1 MNFDIDSGKLLY
13 ALGVLFAAAA
23 LLYFVRDVVFGLSI
37 TVKAALLLLAFVVF
51 FVTGVAVQ
59 RDVLDVVAFA
69 LSGIAYVVFVG
80 YVVVRYDPGETGTFL
95 LLAASAA
102 VFLGLGYGLRVRE
115 LTVSRR
121 TATAVVAALVVLS
134 TVLIGVDA
142 VGGGVT
148 YDLETESS
156 VTVDPP
162 PRSPDRGYV
171 PVEVTI
177 GTVTASNEFVF
188 TRALDR
194 PDLRGC
200 LLGVPDPPTRELWVG
215 YESTAFEQG
224 NTIRGQTTLT
234 FDVRADVLV
243 DVNRTEP
250 LGYAVERGEDCESE
264 RTSPTL
270 LVWVEDGR
278 D

>member
-37 TVKAALLLLAFVVF
+37 TVKAILLLLTFVVF
-51 FVTGVAVQ
+51 FVAGVAVQ

-121 TATAVVAALVVLS
+121 TAAGVVAGLVVLS
-134 TVLIGVDA
+134 AVLVGVDA

-162 PRSPDRGYV
+162 PRGPDRGYV
-171 PVEVTI
+171 PVEATI
-177 GTVTASNEFVF
+177 GTVTARNEFVF
-188 TRALDR
+188 TRAFDL
-194 PDLRGC
+194 PELRGC
-200 LLGVPDPPTRELWVG
+200 LLGVPDPPSRDVWVG
-215 YESTAFEQG
+215 YESAAFEQG
-224 NTIRGQTTLT
+224 NVIRGETTLT
-234 FDVRADVLV
+234 VDVRADVLV
-243 DVNRTEP
+243 DVNQTEP
-250 LGYAVERGEDCESE
+250 VTYAVERGEDCDGD
-264 RTSPTL
+264 RASPTL
-270 LVWVEDGR
+270 VVWVEER
-278 D
+278 RP

>member
-1 MNFDIDSGKLLY
+1 MDFDIDSGKLLY

-23 LLYFVRDVVFGLSI
+23 FLYFVRDVVFGLSI
-37 TVKAALLLLAFVVF
+37 TVKAVLLLLAFVGF
-51 FVTGVAVQ
+51 FVAGVAVQ
-59 RDVLDVVAFA
+59 RDVLDVVGFA

-102 VFLGLGYGLRVRE
+102 VFLGLGYVLRMRE

-121 TATAVVAALVVLS
+121 TATAVVAALVVLG
-134 TVLIGVDA
+134 TVLVGVDA

-156 VTVDPP
+156 VTVEPP
-162 PRSPDRGYV
+162 TRVPDRGYV
-171 PVEVTI
+171 STEVTV

-188 TRALDR
+188 TRAFDL
-194 PDLRGC
+194 PSLRGC
-200 LLGVPDPPTRELWVG
+200 LLGVEDPPNREFWVG
-215 YESTAFEQG
+215 YESAAFEQG
-224 NTIRGQTTLT
+224 SIIRGQTTRT

-243 DVNRTEP
+243 DANQTEP
-250 LGYAVERGEDCESE
+250 VTYAVERDADCEGE
-264 RTSPTL
+264 RSSPTL
-270 LVWVEDGR
+270 VVWVVDDR
-278 D
+278 N